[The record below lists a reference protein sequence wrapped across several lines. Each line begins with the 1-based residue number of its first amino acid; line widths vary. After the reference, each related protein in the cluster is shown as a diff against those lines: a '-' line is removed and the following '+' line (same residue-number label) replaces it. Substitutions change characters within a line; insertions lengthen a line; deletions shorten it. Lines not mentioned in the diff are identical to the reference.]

1 MESVSVTQLLSR
13 LRDGDKTAEAALFD
27 LVYGELHKMAAR
39 SMRGEREGHLLQT
52 TALVHEAYL
61 RLIRSDDARF
71 ETRNHFFAFAAQIMR
86 RILVDHARA
95 NTAVKRGAGQMVSNL
110 DECAVMTKEPSAD
123 LVALDMALERLSTFD
138 SRQAKVVEMRFFA
151 GMKEEEIADVLG
163 ISARTVKRDWTMA
176 KAWLYGEL
184 RA

>member
-95 NTAVKRGAGQMVSNL
+95 NTAVKRG
-110 DECAVMTKEPSAD
+110 
-123 LVALDMALERLSTFD
+123 
-138 SRQAKVVEMRFFA
+138 
-151 GMKEEEIADVLG
+151 EIG
-163 ISARTVKRDWTMA
+163 R
-176 KAWLYGEL
+176 
-184 RA
+184 